1 MRRRGYHGG
10 GGGGNFGLM
19 LLIFQLVGFV
29 QFLSSHNEF
38 IPATLAIL
46 AINVLA
52 FIRPGLGGIH
62 RLVRS
67 FHWPSVHESC
77 ISARTVWF
85 GGQWE
90 RILLGP
96 FVHADSW
103 HLYYNMISFMWKAR
117 TLEKRYGSFYFA
129 YVIAVFTVLTS
140 MVYLLFNV
148 YLAEYVDW
156 SYSNVCAVGFS
167 GVIFAVKV
175 LTTHLQPNH
184 MSYVF
189 GIGIPSKLAVWA
201 ELILISV
208 LNPNASFIG
217 HLAGILVGLAFV
229 SGPLKM
235 IMDIPWAIVTSGEY
249 NDVIMLHCNAVGVNA
264 GRQSYNYTARPSG
277 IICAHAHTDTQ

>member
-1 MRRRGYHGG
+1 MRRPRRRYG

-19 LLIFQLVGFV
+19 LLLFQLAGFI

-38 IPATLAIL
+38 LPATLVL
-46 AINVLA
+46 LGINVLA
-52 FIRPGLGGIH
+52 FIRPQVGGI
-62 RLVRS
+62 RSLRFARS
-67 FHWPSVHESC
+67 FHWPSVSESC
-77 ISARTVWF
+77 ISAKNVWNY
-85 GGQWE
+85 GQWE
-90 RILLGP
+90 RLFLAP
-96 FVHADSW
+96 FIHADSW

-117 TLEKRYGSFYFA
+117 TLEKRYGSLYFA
-129 YVIAVFTVLTS
+129 YMIAVFTLLTS
-140 MVYLLFNV
+140 GVYLILNV
-148 YLAEYVDW
+148 HLAEYFDW
-156 SYSNVCAVGFS
+156 SYHNRCAVGFS

-184 MSYVF
+184 MSYIF

-235 IMDIPWAIVTSGEY
+235 IMDIPWGIVTSGISGA
-249 NDVIMLHCNAVGVNA
+249 NIGI

-277 IICAHAHTDTQ
+277 KRVEN